1 MMMMESNDV
10 YIALDTAGL
19 GRRGAA
25 DSDRKWAEKLHI
37 LSSSLSLQARVWV
50 PMISPVSV
58 FGAVNVWR
66 ETSGGNRKGCE
77 LVAILVWLDE
87 SHKIVP
93 YDKISGG
100 NCGLTVLKQQSSS

>member
-58 FGAVNVWR
+58 FGAVSVLR

-77 LVAILVWLDE
+77 LVAILE